1 MWNVDKQAG
10 CAVSMDSFLEALTNG
25 AMRQPLPAMMEAVE
39 RIRAGGLKTAVLSN
53 NFLLPGGESYLPLD
67 HRMFNVVRADR
78 ETESSDGQK

>member
-1 MWNVDKQAG
+1 
-10 CAVSMDSFLEALTNG
+10 MDSFLEALTNG